1 MISTLEV
8 VMALPFPQL
17 SNQRSNQ
24 PRIPLTEFEPLLD
37 AVEAAALLRI
47 HPNTLKKMARR
58 GEIEARRI
66 GRCWRFRTSD
76 LRSVRNGCWWNR
88 SITTCCFAGL
98 LG

>member
-1 MISTLEV
+1 MPF
-8 VMALPFPQL
+8 PFPQL
-17 SNQRSNQ
+17 SNQRSYS

-76 LRSVRNGCWWNR
+76 LNEWLWHQERGGYRPR
-88 SITTCCFAGL
+88 AL
-98 LG
+98 

>member
-8 VMALPFPQL
+8 VMALPFTPL
-17 SNQRSNQ
+17 SNQRNNQ

-37 AVEAAALLRI
+37 SIEAAALLRI

-66 GRCWRFRTSD
+66 GRCWRFRNSD
-76 LRSVRNGCWWNR
+76 LNEWLWRQERGGYRPRV
-88 SITTCCFAGL
+88 L
-98 LG
+98 

>member
-8 VMALPFPQL
+8 VMALPFPPL

-47 HPNTLKKMARR
+47 HPNTLKKMARL
-58 GEIEARRI
+58 GEIDARRV
-66 GRCWRFRTSD
+66 GRRWRFRTSD
-76 LRSVRNGCWWNR
+76 LNEWLWRQERGGYR
-88 SITTCCFAGL
+88 PRAL
-98 LG
+98 

>member
-17 SNQRSNQ
+17 SNQRSS
-24 PRIPLTEFEPLLD
+24 PSRIALTDFEPLLD
-37 AVEAAALLRI
+37 SVEAAALLRI

-76 LRSVRNGCWWNR
+76 LNEWLWRQERGGYR
-88 SITTCCFAGL
+88 PRAL
-98 LG
+98 